1 MRKHV
6 HWSLINDWIDFSEAA
21 WKIEKRLS
29 VSAGRSEVILR
40 GLCATGDVRSF
51 RVKYPIDPIHPYDPD
66 STPPDEV
73 TVVRPSEWQTT
84 ELDFEDGVVELS
96 EDDLDYWFG
105 QQGSALAPDPKDAAL
120 ERQLS
125 LQPRPP
131 WKVIADAVRAECGK
145 TLKDRGWSDE
155 TIRKRGL
162 KLLKRKAGH
171 SG

>member
-6 HWSLINDWIDFSEAA
+6 QWRLINDWIGFSEAA

-29 VSAGRSEVILR
+29 VPVGRSEVILR
-40 GLCATGDVRSF
+40 GVCGSGDVRSF
-51 RVKYPIDPIHPYDPD
+51 RVKYPIDPIDPYDPD
-66 STPPDEV
+66 STPPDEL

-96 EDDLDYWFG
+96 EDDLDYWLA
-105 QQGSALAPDPKDAAL
+105 QQGAAQSIDLRDPAI
-120 ERQLS
+120 ERQLA
-125 LQPRPP
+125 LKPRPV
-131 WKVIADAVRAECGK
+131 WKVIGPAVRANCGK